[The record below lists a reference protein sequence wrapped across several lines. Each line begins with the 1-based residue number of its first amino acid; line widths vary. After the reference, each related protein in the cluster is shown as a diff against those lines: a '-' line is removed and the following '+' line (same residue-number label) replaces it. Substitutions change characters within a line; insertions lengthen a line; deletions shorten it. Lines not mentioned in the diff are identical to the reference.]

1 MTRIRT
7 AKSPAD
13 DGHHCPVP
21 RESMFTLGLAKLYRR
36 AAGYDIKILTG
47 GNPAELRTT
56 AAG

>member
-1 MTRIRT
+1 
-7 AKSPAD
+7 
-13 DGHHCPVP
+13 
-21 RESMFTLGLAKLYRR
+21 MFTLGLAKLYRR